1 MKSYQKELQQRV
13 KYQHKPS
20 FSSTTNFHQIPQFKS
35 QGWLHGYAYA
45 HNISMSIYPNWQRP
59 SVELWAPIT

>member
-20 FSSTTNFHQIPQFKS
+20 FSSTTKFHSSSHKVGCMAMHMHI
-35 QGWLHGYAYA
+35 
-45 HNISMSIYPNWQRP
+45 IYPRQFIQIDKGQ
-59 SVELWAPIT
+59 V